1 MTSRK
6 MECLQMPFRPSLCF
20 RSYRFDEV
28 YFPIIMLLLITT
40 LLTSFE
46 PDTHP
51 IHVMKP
57 FTIYY
62 AIQLASSKQLILETT
77 DELCIHY
84 LGPEREI
91 YQLAVF
97 GELHALLPG
106 VRVHIDFVGPA
117 IPHDRDGETNGLC
130 RYAHCMEANGSCK
143 YENGEFSSTIT
154 ISLHSGTISVIYGKL
169 VIQPVSGCGL
179 AILSVFSHFYLKEVI
194 NAVDWLG
201 FTFAGLV
208 HTKCL
213 MKCLKELF
221 NHTNHRTCLLLP
233 IIYGTRLLRVWI
245 QDVFLVKLNASFL
258 PGYCH
263 SWRNWFWKDTPKYL
277 YEGVRNQDKL
287 LL

>member
-57 FTIYY
+57 FTIYH

-143 YENGEFSSTIT
+143 YENG
-154 ISLHSGTISVIYGKL
+154 TISVIYGKL

-179 AILSVFSHFYLKEVI
+179 AILSVLSHFYLKEVI

-201 FTFAGLV
+201 FTLAGLV

-213 MKCLKELF
+213 MKCLKEL
-221 NHTNHRTCLLLP
+221 NLLATPHNLRNQIAQGVDSGCLFGL
-233 IIYGTRLLRVWI
+233 
-245 QDVFLVKLNASFL
+245 KLNVIVILGETGSRKIPPNISMRVYATKTSCC
-258 PGYCH
+258 YDCCC
-263 SWRNWFWKDTPKYL
+263 
-277 YEGVRNQDKL
+277 
-287 LL
+287 